1 MLPLPLPLPT
11 YVSFL
16 FGLYFCAS
24 LWLYIDK
31 SPSVVVTV
39 TALTTIFNTPQLNN
53 RLIKVALTSRRRPSS
68 LLKMSGT
75 SSPSSKKWIVS
86 SLHTDDSDET
96 AAAAATAATTP
107 MIPMIPTHLF
117 LHFDINETIL
127 LGDDAGG
134 DSRHESTQKMLAKSS
149 FCRMP
154 DMVNNDNDNDNDNGD
169 GEGDDDNDDDEHE
182 QNQRRRWENTQQL
195 KPTHWWDGQEIGK
208 EQHIPS
214 LYTGWKWP
222 ADCCPYYRTAYKNQ
236 AKSFVDNH
244 PVYLPILEACETAI
258 SVKGK
263 GELSPTKQ
271 DHKDT
276 ILPAFY
282 ETLSHLI
289 DTSSSPSS
297 IENDTGTSKKPP
309 FTVIF
314 RTFGSD
320 LAEIASVVTTF
331 AKGKHPGYPS
341 INFPPLC
348 LSEDRLFQGR
358 WKVIHDDKSNTMK
371 PIYQLWK
378 YHDESQLV
386 ASGDAE
392 ILDLFKEGSVFG
404 IRDDYNYWKSN
415 QWDPTAGKPIWV
427 RNYDKPKS
435 KNSDKHDGNNNVE
448 KETDEDQIISIDH
461 HILFDDNI
469 HNLRNDGIACVRKE
483 LPQVDEN
490 SGAVSF
496 DTVDGAKIDLYHGVH
511 LIRVPTVEPVLE
523 PHWYIQQIEMA
534 RNKFQC
540 RLR

>member
-1 MLPLPLPLPT
+1 LTSTTTILSTQPRRDNR
-11 YVSFL
+11 S
-16 FGLYFCAS
+16 
-24 LWLYIDK
+24 IK
-31 SPSVVVTV
+31 I
-39 TALTTIFNTPQLNN
+39 ALTT
-53 RLIKVALTSRRRPSS
+53 RRRSS
-68 LLKMSGT
+68 SQLKMSGT
-75 SSPSSKKWIVS
+75 SSTSSKWIVS
-86 SLHTDDSDET
+86 SLYTDESDDT
-96 AAAAATAATTP
+96 ATATATATEETTP
-107 MIPMIPTHLF
+107 RTPTHLF

-154 DMVNNDNDNDNDNGD
+154 DMVINDN
-169 GEGDDDNDDDEHE
+169 DDDNDDDNDNDDDDNDNDEHE
-182 QNQRRRWENTQQL
+182 HHQRRRWENTQQL

-208 EQHIPS
+208 ERSIPP

-222 ADCCPYYRTAYKNQ
+222 DGCCPYYRTAYKNQ

-244 PVYLPILEACETAI
+244 PIFLPILEACETAI
-258 SVKGK
+258 SVNKGK
-263 GELSPTKQ
+263 GELSSSTLSPSSSSQKSSKQ
-271 DHKDT
+271 DRKDT

-282 ETLSHLI
+282 ETLRHLI
-289 DTSSSPSS
+289 DTTSSPSY
-297 IENDTGTSKKPP
+297 IENVDGTNKKPP

-331 AKGKHPGYPS
+331 AKGKHPEYPS
-341 INFPPLC
+341 INFSPLC

-358 WKVIHDDKSNTMK
+358 WKVIHDDKSNTKK

-415 QWDPTAGKPIWV
+415 QWNPTAGKPIWV
-427 RNYDKPKS
+427 RNYDESKS
-435 KNSDKHDGNNNVE
+435 NNNKHDENNNVE
-448 KETDEDQIISIDH
+448 KETEKDHNITSIDH

-469 HNLRNDGIACVRKE
+469 HNLHNDGIACVRKE
-483 LPQVDEN
+483 LPQDDDDEN

-496 DTVDGAKIDLYHGVH
+496 DTVDGANIDSYHGVN
-511 LIRVPTVEPVLE
+511 LIRVPTVEPVLD

-534 RNKFQC
+534 RNRFQC